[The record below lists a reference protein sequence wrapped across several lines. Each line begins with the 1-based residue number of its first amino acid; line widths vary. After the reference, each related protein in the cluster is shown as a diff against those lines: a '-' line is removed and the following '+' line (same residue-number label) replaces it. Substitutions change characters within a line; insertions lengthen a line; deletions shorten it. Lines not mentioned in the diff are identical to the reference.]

1 MMSRRKLTEQ
11 NFNNVKK
18 LLSLPEK
25 EHLTVLDVAEC
36 TGNSL
41 ATVHMI
47 NEYDSYYAIPKNR
60 VKYISEDGLFT
71 RYLLNDYGNGRYRLS
86 CTNTTRH
93 NKLHKNGK
101 CGQSS
106 FWTDEQIRR
115 NGYSI
120 AK

>member
-1 MMSRRKLTEQ
+1 MSKLKLSEQ
-11 NFNNVKK
+11 RFNNIKK

-25 EHLTVLDVAEC
+25 EHLTVLDVAEY
-36 TGNSL
+36 TATSL
-41 ATVHMI
+41 ATVHTI

-60 VKYISEDGLFT
+60 VKYISKDGLFT

-86 CTNTTRH
+86 CTNNTIH

-106 FWTDEQIRR
+106 FWTDDQIKL